1 MNEPRPDPT
10 SITGRADLAAALRSV
25 RESSG
30 VTFRELVE
38 RSGGL
43 HGTVSGWFSGHHVP
57 IKASADMF
65 DRALRVLGIDDSDE
79 REEWWKAV
87 GRARVS
93 QSRRSNA
100 GARVPY
106 KGLEAFDAAD
116 ADLFFGR
123 TDVVAALT
131 RRIDSTA
138 EAGGGVVA
146 VIGASGSGKSSM
158 LRAGLTPELPG
169 LRIRTGAADARTF
182 TEELSSTE
190 AAPVGS
196 VLVFDQLE
204 ELWTLAAEAE
214 RRAFFDALATYT
226 TGSNVVVVGLRAD
239 FYRHAVAEDVLTT
252 ALVDNPIVVGRL
264 RPDQLREV
272 IVEPA
277 RAAGMS
283 VDDGLLRV
291 LTAEMEPS
299 GTVLAHD
306 HGALPMLSHALLA
319 TWQAATRQAG
329 TGQAGTGTSGTGKT
343 LTVDDY
349 YATGGLP
356 GAVQQS
362 AEAVFEAL
370 GPAGRAEAR
379 RVFVRLVNIDDEVL
393 TRRRVARVELFRNED
408 PDCTD
413 SDDDVEAV
421 IESFTASRLLT
432 VEEESVSVTHEVLL
446 TAWSR
451 LRGWIDDDR
460 AWHLTHRLLTDAAVA
475 WDAGGRDGAALLPAA
490 RVESLQNSLTGNDR
504 AADLNVVERDFLD
517 RSATRVEQGRAQK
530 RRRRRVLEVLTGAL
544 AVVTALAV
552 TLAVVAFTARADAD
566 SRRVEA
572 EAALAGQLAG
582 SAERLRTLDP
592 GLSVHLALAAY
603 KIDPTTSARSALL
616 DASAIHAPVRLPG
629 VSGEA
634 RARVDS
640 SGTLVATASADGNVR
655 LWSVDQPA
663 ARQRAGFRPKSV
675 AGMTAIEFAPGA
687 PMIALGS
694 ATETSL
700 WSVADPDAP
709 KEISVVGG
717 GSKSLA
723 FSPDGRT
730 LASVSAEGAVS
741 VWDVSDSAAPA
752 PGLQLDTPA
761 PSNAVKFSPD
771 GRFLVTVGVARS
783 MQVWDT
789 ASYASAVLGVLPDGS
804 TYDYLSVG
812 FSPDGRSLAAGTTGR
827 EVARWTVGDRG
838 TLSGVPALTGFTS
851 YVNDVA
857 FSNDGS
863 EVAAVSSDNSI
874 KIWDAVTGVSRETLP
889 GSTVVTSVVFSPDDS
904 TMITAGG
911 DGITRLWPMPGPVM
925 SGQTD
930 TVFVTPVDG
939 SRSRLLVGVGSK
951 GDGLRLWDI
960 TDPDRPVA
968 SRRNLTPAT
977 GDVLTGAAAI
987 SWDGTLVAG
996 GTASGGFQLWDT
1008 RDLDNPVPLGEPHAA
1023 VNSLTAGLAF
1033 SRSGNVLAVSPQ
1045 NTTDVSLW
1053 DVRDPSSPVML
1064 STFDVGANPTVLA
1077 FSPDEKTL
1085 AIPTLANVVL
1095 LLDVSDPGSPR
1106 VMTSLGGFDNDAQ
1119 AVAYSPDGRLLA
1131 AGSADHTV
1139 RLWDVTN
1146 PADPQHI
1153 ARIVGPRGAIYS
1165 VAFDPSGTWLVA
1177 GVDGQSMWI
1186 WDLRDQWNPSTF
1198 ATLTA
1203 YGDRTNDA
1211 VFGASG
1217 DAVFAGGPAKDLRV
1231 WHTDPEEVEKRIC
1244 ATGGSTITA
1253 EEWAQYLPA
1262 VPFREVC

>member
-65 DRALRVLGIDDSDE
+65 DRTLRVLGIDDFDE

-93 QSRRSNA
+93 PSRRSAA

-131 RRIDSTA
+131 RRIESTA
-138 EAGGGVVA
+138 ESGGGVVA

-158 LRAGLTPELPG
+158 LRAGLTPKLPG

-182 TEELSSTE
+182 SEELSSTG

-204 ELWTLAAEAE
+204 ELWTLAAESE
-214 RRAFFDALATYT
+214 RRAFFDALASYT
-226 TGSNVVVVGLRAD
+226 TGSNAVVVVGLRAD
-239 FYRHAVAEDVLTT
+239 FYRHAVAEDVLTA

-264 RPDQLREV
+264 RLDQLREV

-277 RAAGMS
+277 RAAGVS
-283 VDDGLLRV
+283 VDDALLRV
-291 LTAEMEPS
+291 LTTEMEPS

-319 TWQAATRQAG
+319 TWQAATRRA
-329 TGQAGTGTSGTGKT
+329 ATGTSGTGKT

-362 AEAVFEAL
+362 AEAVFETL

-393 TRRRVARVELFRNED
+393 TRRRVARVQLFRDEA
-408 PDCTD
+408 PDRKD

-421 IESFTASRLLT
+421 IESFTANRLLT

-475 WDAGGRDGAALLPAA
+475 WDAGDRDEAGLLPAA
-490 RVESLQNSLTGNDR
+490 RVEALQNSLADNDR

-517 RSATRVEQGRAQK
+517 RSAIRVEQGRVQK

-566 SRRVEA
+566 GRRVDA

-603 KIDPTTSARSALL
+603 QIDPTTSARSAVL

-640 SGTLVATASADGNVR
+640 SGTLVATAGADGNVR

-663 ARQRAGFRPKSV
+663 ARQRASFRPGSV

-700 WSVADPDAP
+700 WSVADADAP
-709 KEISVVGG
+709 TEISVVGG

-741 VWDVSDSAAPA
+741 VWDVSDTAAPT
-752 PGLQLDTPA
+752 PRLLLDTPA
-761 PSNAVKFSPD
+761 QANAVKFSPD
-771 GRFLVTVGVARS
+771 GRFLVSVGVARS
-783 MQVWDT
+783 MKVWDT
-789 ASYASAVLGVLPDGS
+789 ASYAAAGLGVLPDGS
-804 TYDYLSVG
+804 TYDYLSVA
-812 FSPDGRSLAAGTTGR
+812 FSPDGTALAAGTTGR
-827 EVARWTVGDRG
+827 EVARWVVGDRG
-838 TLSGVPALTGFTS
+838 TLTGVPALTGFTS

-863 EVAAVSSDNSI
+863 EFAAVSSDNSI
-874 KIWDAVTGVSRETLP
+874 KIWDAATGVSRETLP

-904 TMITAGG
+904 MMITAGG

-930 TVFVTPVDG
+930 TVYINPIDG
-939 SRSRLLVGVGSK
+939 DRSRLVAGVGSR

-968 SRRNLTPAT
+968 SPRNLTATT

-1008 RDLDNPVPLGEPHAA
+1008 RDLHNPVPLGTPQAA
-1023 VNSLTAGLAF
+1023 VNSLTGALVFG
-1033 SRSGNVLAVSPQ
+1033 RSGNLLAVSPQ

-1053 DVRDPSSPVML
+1053 DIRDPSSPEML
-1064 STFDVGANPTVLA
+1064 STFDVGANPTVMT

-1095 LLDVSDPGSPR
+1095 LLDVSDPKSPR

-1139 RLWDVTN
+1139 RLWDVAN

-1165 VAFDPSGTWLVA
+1165 VAFDPSGTSLVA

-1203 YGDRTNDA
+1203 YGERTNDA
-1211 VFGASG
+1211 VFGESG
-1217 DAVFAGGPAKDLRV
+1217 MAVFAGGPAKDLRV
-1231 WHTDPEEVEKRIC
+1231 WRTDPAEVAKRIC
-1244 ATGGSTITA
+1244 ATGGLTITA